1 MTDSNSSGDYLTTCD
16 RSGQIFKRSECRT
29 TWDNKLV
36 AKKYWEPRHPQDIIT
51 AKADN
56 QTVPDARNEQAD
68 PPISVAFNSGM
79 VI

>member
-1 MTDSNSSGDYLTTCD
+1 MSGDYNVTCD
-16 RSGQIFKRSECRT
+16 RSGQVFKRSECRT

-36 AKKYWEPRHPQDIIT
+36 AKKYWEPRHPQDILI

-56 QTVPDARNEQAD
+56 QSVPDARNEQAD
-68 PPISVAFNSGM
+68 PPVSATFNNGM

>member
-1 MTDSNSSGDYLTTCD
+1 MIADYNVQCD

-36 AKKYWEPRHPQDIIT
+36 AKKYWEPRHPQDILI

-56 QTVPDARNEQAD
+56 QTVADARNEQAD
-68 PPISVAFNSGM
+68 PLVSINFNDGM